1 MTTKK
6 KGLDAYARP
15 TEETPRKTIA
25 EEVGKKRINSE
36 GVRGITLRL
45 TPEQHKR
52 VVEFALDQRVRIQD
66 LALLGISR
74 LMQENGLK
82 PL

>member
-1 MTTKK
+1 MTTK
-6 KGLDAYARP
+6 KGLDAYVRP
-15 TEETPRKTIA
+15 AEEKLRKTIA
-25 EEVGKKRINSE
+25 DEVGKKRINRE
-36 GVRGITLRL
+36 GIRGVTLRL

-52 VVEFALDQRVRIQD
+52 VVEFALDQSVRIQD
-66 LALLGISR
+66 LAVLGISR

>member
-1 MTTKK
+1 M
-6 KGLDAYARP
+6 
-15 TEETPRKTIA
+15 PRKTIA
-25 EEVGKKRINSE
+25 DEVGKKRINRE

-52 VVEFALDQRVRIQD
+52 VVEFAVDQRVRIQD
-66 LALLGISR
+66 LAVLGISR